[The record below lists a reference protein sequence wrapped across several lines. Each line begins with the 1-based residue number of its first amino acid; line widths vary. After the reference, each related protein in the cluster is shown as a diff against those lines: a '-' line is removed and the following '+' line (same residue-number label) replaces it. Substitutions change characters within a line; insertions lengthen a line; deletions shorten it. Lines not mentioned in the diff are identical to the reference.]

1 MFFSRVFQFIV
12 HRSAFIVC
20 FGGFMARY
28 VGQRVKRT
36 EDPRLIQGLA
46 HYVDDIRL
54 PDTLHVAFVRSI
66 YAHARVNGV
75 DASEALKAPGV
86 VAVYTGKET
95 AGIGPVPC
103 AGALPDLKVPDHRV
117 LATDK
122 VYFVG
127 HPIAAIVATNAYAA
141 RDAAE
146 LVLVDYEDLPAVVD
160 AEAAAAG
167 GTVIHESFGDNIAYK
182 LTAGEGDIE
191 AALNG
196 ADKVI
201 KQRITNQ
208 RLAPVA
214 MEPRGVLARYFP
226 GEQELTV
233 WSSTQIPHLLRTQL
247 ALMIGIPENKL
258 RVITPEVGGGFG
270 SKLNVYAEEALL
282 GWISMQLG
290 RPAKWIETRRE
301 NMAATIHG
309 RGQVGDIE
317 IGFRNDGTIT
327 GLRYNVFADLG
338 AYHQLLT
345 PAIPTLTGLMLS
357 GCYKIPA
364 IQINVTGVFTNKM
377 ATDAYRGAGRPEAT
391 YVVERALD
399 LVADELD
406 IDPVEVRRRNFPAP
420 EEFPFKTAT
429 GLFYDSGNYEG
440 ALDKALKNADYE
452 RLRAEQKSARDEG
465 RIVGIGVST
474 YVEICA
480 LGPSQAMPA
489 GGWESATVRIEP
501 TGKVTVLTGA
511 SPHGQGQ
518 ETSFAQLTA
527 DELGVDLNDVTVIH
541 GDTSI
546 VQYGIG
552 TFGSRATA
560 VGGTAVYVAIEKLRE
575 KARLIA
581 AHMLGTDAANI
592 AFDEGMFS
600 LKEAKKVATAAG
612 GDTASSGDADEVPE
626 AVLPAGQDPA
636 GALPEPEPGRKSV
649 TIQDVALAA
658 HLGRELPP
666 DTEPGLSATYFF
678 EPKNFTF
685 PFGTHICVV
694 EIDRDT
700 GEVKITRYV
709 AVDDCGRVINPMLVD
724 GQVQGGIVQ
733 SIGQALYEEVVYD
746 EQGQLVTGT
755 LMDYAVPRAKM
766 IPWFE
771 LDRTETPTD
780 VNPMG
785 VKGVGEAGTI
795 GATPAI
801 VNAVVD
807 ALSPFGV
814 RHIDMPVRPE
824 AVWRIIN
831 RGQ

>member
-1 MFFSRVFQFIV
+1 MPNKF
-12 HRSAFIVC
+12 
-20 FGGFMARY
+20 

-36 EDPRLIQGLA
+36 EDPRLIKGLA

-54 PDTLHVAFVRSI
+54 PDTLHVAFLRSM
-66 YAHARVNGV
+66 YAHARITNI
-75 DASEALKAPGV
+75 DTSEALNAPGV
-86 VAVYTGKET
+86 VAIYTGRDLGEK
-95 AGIGPVPC
+95 IGAVPC
-103 AGALPDLKVPDHRV
+103 ASALPELKTPEHRP
-117 LATDK
+117 LASDK

-127 HPIAAIVATNAYAA
+127 HPIAAIVATDRYAA
-141 RDAAE
+141 RDAID
-146 LVLVDYEDLPAVVD
+146 LIMVDYEELPVIVD
-160 AEAAAAG
+160 PEEAAKG
-167 GTVIHESFGDNIAYK
+167 GAPIHEKFGDNIAYK
-182 LTAGEGDIE
+182 LTAGEGDVD
-191 AALNG
+191 AAF
-196 ADKVI
+196 ASSDHVI
-201 KQRITNQ
+201 KQRIVNQ

-226 GEQELTV
+226 GEEELTL
-233 WSSTQIPHLLRTQL
+233 WSSTQIPHLMRTQV

-282 GWISMQLG
+282 AWIAMQMEG
-290 RPAKWIETRRE
+290 KPVKWIETRRE
-301 NMAATIHG
+301 NMQATIHG
-309 RGQVGDIE
+309 RGQVGYVE
-317 IGFRNDGTIT
+317 VGCKQDGTVT
-327 GLRYNVFADLG
+327 ALRYNVFADLG
-338 AYHQLLT
+338 AYFQLLT
-345 PAIPTLTGLMLS
+345 PAMPTLTGLMLS

-391 YVVERALD
+391 FVVERALD
-399 LVADELD
+399 LVAAELGL
-406 IDPVEVRRRNFPAP
+406 DPVEVRRRNFPKP

-429 GLFYDSGNYEG
+429 GLFYDSGNYEA
-440 ALDKALKNADYE
+440 ALDKALENADYT
-452 RLRAEQKSARDEG
+452 RLREEQKKARDEG

-501 TGKVTVLTGA
+501 TGKVTILTGA

-518 ETSFAQLTA
+518 ETSFAQLAA
-527 DELGVDLNDVTVIH
+527 DELGCDINDVTVIH

-560 VGGTAVYVAIEKLRE
+560 VGGTAVYIAIEKLKE
-575 KARLIA
+575 KANKIA
-581 AHMLGTDAANI
+581 AHLLQADI
-592 AFDEGMFS
+592 SKVVWDENGFN
-600 LKEAKKVATAAG
+600 LEPEPAKVAAG
-612 GDTASSGDADEVPE
+612 AGVPE
-626 AVLPAGQDPA
+626 ADLPAGQAPGA
-636 GALPEPEPGRKSV
+636 ALPEPQIEGKKRLSL
-649 TIQDVALAA
+649 QDIALTAYLA
-658 HLGRELPP
+658 RDLPP
-666 DTEPGLSATYFF
+666 DMEPGLSATYFF

-685 PFGTHICVV
+685 PFGTHIAVV
-694 EIDRDT
+694 EIDRET
-700 GEVKITRYV
+700 GDIKFQRYV

-733 SIGQALYEEVVYD
+733 ALGQALYEEIVYD

-766 IPWFE
+766 IPWLE

-801 VNAVVD
+801 VNAIVD
-807 ALSPFGV
+807 ALSPFGI
-814 RHIDMPVRPE
+814 RHIDMPVKPE
-824 AVWRIIN
+824 NVWKIIN
-831 RGQ
+831 QQT